1 VHSNVI
7 AGKSP
12 GINPSFTIT
21 ITPLTLVE
29 PLWSDI
35 SNCGAPSEGV
45 VGPMGGARYF
55 YVGRYYFK
63 RKWTQDKM
71 FILVG
76 TLLG

>member
-1 VHSNVI
+1 MLLQGSRPELI
-7 AGKSP
+7 LRSQ
-12 GINPSFTIT
+12 FTISS
-21 ITPLTLVE
+21 LTLVE
-29 PLWSDI
+29 PLWLEI
-35 SNCGAPSEGV
+35 SNCGAPSEGA
-45 VGPMGGARYF
+45 VGPTGGARYF